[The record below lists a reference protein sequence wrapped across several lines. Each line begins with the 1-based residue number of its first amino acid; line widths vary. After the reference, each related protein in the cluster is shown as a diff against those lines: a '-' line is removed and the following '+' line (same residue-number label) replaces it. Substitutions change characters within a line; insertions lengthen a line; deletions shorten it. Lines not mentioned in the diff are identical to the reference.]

1 MRSVSFTIFIGLV
14 ILCTGYAQPVLTPR
28 NIALGGGGST
38 YITDYNANFYNP
50 ANLLIKDRKGNVD
63 FGFLITGSYFI
74 PVQSFS
80 NLDNQRKNFE
90 DYLTRYKPGNYTITG
105 LDKAEIIEN
114 NYAKDK
120 LTSPHQSRLES
131 TLFGI
136 HWKKDNKAYSLAFR
150 TRTSS
155 SFEVGRNWYTDI
167 PVTIEGTVI
176 SNQTLKHRYQTL
188 HEVSFGYAESM
199 SFFNGMSSRIDN
211 FIVGIAPKLV
221 LGGAYQN
228 ASWQNVYKQETNS
241 SDIVRSQNFEYSAAG
256 NFSDATSEYL
266 NGVPADQAIRNNIN
280 PISNQAFDIYGV
292 GAGLDIGFTYLLTLG
307 SDLSTLQPRIQQTRK
322 SLRIAFSITDIGF
335 VSYKDKGIEYT
346 SEKDTTITNSFP
358 NSAND
363 AFVGAPGQ
371 FLQYVDQFG
380 EGNPFQSFTATS
392 NTFSVLLPTAIHGGV
407 MLELNRIKLSG
418 DVSMGLTNNAFNS
431 KKIIASMGAELRVL
445 KFLPLRAGMQLASE
459 LPGFISFGTAIE
471 TRFWD
476 LSLATQ
482 LSTSSL
488 RSNTVF
494 AGVTVAAL
502 QFHL

>member
-1 MRSVSFTIFIGLV
+1 MRLVLFTIFIGLV
-14 ILCTGYAQPVLTPR
+14 TLCTGYAQPVLTPR

-50 ANLLIKDRKGNVD
+50 ANLLIKDRKGNLD

-90 DYLTRYKPGNYTITG
+90 DYLTQFKPGNYAISG
-105 LDKAEIIEN
+105 LDKVEIIEN
-114 NYAKDK
+114 NYKDER

-136 HWKKDNKAYSLAFR
+136 HWKKDKKAYSLAFR

-167 PVTIEGTVI
+167 PVTKEGSVYK
-176 SNQTLKHRYQTL
+176 NQTLKHRYQTL

-199 SFFNGMSSRIDN
+199 SLFNGISPRIDN
-211 FIVGIAPKLV
+211 FIIGIAPKLV

-228 ASWQNVYKQETNS
+228 ASWQNVYKQDSNS
-241 SDIVRSQNFEYSAAG
+241 SNIIRSQNFEYSAAG
-256 NFSDATSEYL
+256 NFSNATTDYL
-266 NGVPADQAIRNNIN
+266 NGATANDAIRSNIN
-280 PISNQAFDIYGV
+280 PISNQAFDIYGL
-292 GAGLDIGFTYLLTLG
+292 GAGLDIGFTYLLTIG
-307 SDLSTLQPRIQQTRK
+307 SDLSTLQPQNQQTRK
-322 SLRIAFSITDIGF
+322 SLRIAFSVTDIGF
-335 VSYKDKGIEYT
+335 VSYKDDGIEYT
-346 SEKDTTITNSFP
+346 SGKDTTTVGAFP
-358 NSAND
+358 LSASD

-380 EGNPFQSFTATS
+380 DGNPFQNFDATS
-392 NTFSVLLPTAIHGGV
+392 RRFSVLLPTALHGGV
-407 MLELNRIKLSG
+407 MFEFSRLKLSG

-431 KKIIASMGAELRVL
+431 KKIITSLGVEVRLLNFM
-445 KFLPLRAGMQLASE
+445 PLRAGTQLASE
-459 LPGFISFGTAIE
+459 LPGFISFGTALE
-471 TRFWD
+471 TRYWD

-482 LSTSSL
+482 LTTNSL
-488 RSNTVF
+488 RSNAVF